1 MKIMIVGASGGIGN
15 LLTKH
20 FDSKE
25 NDLFLTY
32 NKSRNKIYPTR
43 NAKSTIIKSDFT
55 NVNDS
60 ENAFS
65 DIEPLDVLINVI
77 GCVANNLI
85 YRMEEQEWD
94 AVINT
99 NLKSIFLSCR
109 YGIPKMVEEGHII
122 NFSSVLGRMGMI
134 GASNYAASKG
144 GVESFTKSLALE
156 CLHNRKIYVNAIAL
170 GYFKIGLGT
179 DLSEKIVN
187 TIKEKIPLKDFGEP
201 DEIIKAVDYIIS
213 SKYLVGQVIEING
226 GLLL

>member
-20 FDSKE
+20 FDSKG
-25 NDLFLTY
+25 NVLYLTY
-32 NKSRNKIYPTR
+32 NKSRNKIYTSR
-43 NAKSTIIKSDFT
+43 NAKSTITKSDFT
-55 NVNDS
+55 KVNDV
-60 ENAFS
+60 ENVFS
-65 DIEPLDVLINVI
+65 DIEPLDVLINAI
-77 GCVANNLI
+77 GCVENNLI
-85 YRMEEQEWD
+85 CRMEEQEWD
-94 AVINT
+94 TVINT

-109 YGIPKMVEEGHII
+109 YAIPKMVEEGHII
-122 NFSSVLGRMGMI
+122 NFSSVLGRMGMV
-134 GASNYAASKG
+134 GATNYAASKG

-170 GYFKIGLGT
+170 GYFKIGMGL

-187 TIKEKIPLKDFGEP
+187 TIKKKIPLKDFGEP
-201 DEIIKAVDYIIS
+201 DEIIKVVDYILS

>member
-20 FDSKE
+20 FDSEE
-25 NDLFLTY
+25 NELYLTY
-32 NKSRNKIYPTR
+32 NRSRDKIYATK
-43 NAKSTIIKSDFT
+43 NAKSTIIKADFT
-55 NVNDS
+55 NVNDVQ
-60 ENAFS
+60 NAFS
-65 DIEPLDVLINVI
+65 NIEPLNVLINVV
-77 GCVANNLI
+77 GRVANNLI
-85 YRMEEQEWD
+85 FRMEEQEWD
-94 AVINT
+94 TVINT
-99 NLKSIFLSCR
+99 NLKTVFLSCR
-109 YGIPKMVEEGHII
+109 YGIPKMLKEGHII
-122 NFSSVLGRMGMI
+122 NFSSVLGRMGMV
-134 GASNYAASKG
+134 GATNYVASKG

-156 CLHNRKIYVNAIAL
+156 CLHKRKIYVNAIAL

-201 DEIIKAVDYIIS
+201 DEIIKAVDYIVS